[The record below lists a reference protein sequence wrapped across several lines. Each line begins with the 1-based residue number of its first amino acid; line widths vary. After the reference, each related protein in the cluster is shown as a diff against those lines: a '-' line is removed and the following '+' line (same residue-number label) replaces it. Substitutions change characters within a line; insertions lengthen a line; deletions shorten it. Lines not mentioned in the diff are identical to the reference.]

1 MPVIR
6 SAKKK
11 LKVDKKRESENKKI
25 KTMIDMVI
33 KKAEKKSTQSNLQQA
48 FKTIDKGIKKNIIH
62 KNKGARIKSRLSKL
76 ISKKP
81 VSDLGKEQTS
91 TTKTKK
97 TKKVTK

>member
-11 LKVDKKRESENKKI
+11 LKVDKKREFENKKL
-25 KTMIDMVI
+25 KTMVDMAV
-33 KKAEKKSTQSNLQQA
+33 KKAEKKPTQTSLQEA
-48 FKTIDKGIKKNIIH
+48 FRIIDKGVKKKIIH

-76 ISKKP
+76 VSKKP
-81 VSDLGKEQTS
+81 VSGPEKKQNS
-91 TTKTKK
+91 STKTKK